1 MCNLLIWGG
10 PQLGPSSLTLG
21 RQSVQSGLKWM
32 VASFI
37 LDWFVFRLILLLE
50 NTIRNPKNPLNSI
63 SRHKMCSRLIWGTLN
78 PFVPTVAISQLS
90 SNICCPRD
98 LVSRTANVE
107 TVGTNGLIG
116 RTLYREASL
125 TLGLR
130 RRKCPVKIWQNVL
143 FGLNRMVVNSI
154 FRLNHF

>member
-78 PFVPTVAISQLS
+78 PFVPTIAFSQLS
-90 SNICCPRD
+90 SKIW
-98 LVSRTANVE
+98 